1 MDIAVQNLIKA
12 RNRDRVMYEE
22 SIRKLLLNI
31 ERKESEIEFSITSR
45 DTNSWLFMQASNYTH
60 ITYNHR
66 KANFYLI

>member
-1 MDIAVQNLIKA
+1 MQKMDIAVQNLIKA

-45 DTNSWLFMQASNYTH
+45 DTNS
-60 ITYNHR
+60 
-66 KANFYLI
+66 